1 MSCFGDAVLTL
12 SADEAHKGTGD
23 YAYAQVV
30 RYLMA
35 SNPYFRLLALTATP
49 GSTPEAVQT
58 VVDSLH
64 ISHVEIRDEESL
76 DLRQYMHEKRVE
88 QHIIAMND
96 NIVKIA
102 DLLAAIMQVCLPLC
116 MLRRRTES
124 IFYNSH

>member
-1 MSCFGDAVLTL
+1 
-12 SADEAHKGTGD
+12 
-23 YAYAQVV
+23 
-30 RYLMA
+30 MA

-88 QHIIAMND
+88 QHIITMND

-116 MLRRRTES
+116 RL
-124 IFYNSH
+124 